1 MKISDCIKNLVLRP
15 LYLSLMVILLSS
27 KSMVYAQTIKVHGT
41 SFDKRLMV
49 SEDQLQLKGTALLR
63 YLVFIEAYAGALY
76 LPEDIRSD
84 QALKNIPRHLVLEYR
99 VGIQAK
105 KFGEATKIKIKESV
119 SNEVYNR
126 LVPKIDQLNLLYRDV
141 RSGDR
146 YALTYIPGKG
156 TTLAYN
162 TIPLGTIE
170 GVEFSKALF
179 SIWIG
184 ENPIDV
190 GFRDR
195 LLGKI

>member
-1 MKISDCIKNLVLRP
+1 MKISDDIKKIYLRVLT
-15 LYLSLMVILLSS
+15 LSLMLLMLSS
-27 KSMVYAQTIKVHGT
+27 KSMVYAQTIKVYGT
-41 SFDKRLMV
+41 FFDKKMIV
-49 SEDQLQLKGTALLR
+49 SDYQLQLKGTALLR
-63 YLVFIEAYAGALY
+63 YLLFIEAYAGALY
-76 LPEDIRSD
+76 LPGDIGGD
-84 QALKNIPRHLVLEYR
+84 QALNDITRHLVLEYR
-99 VGIQAK
+99 VGIPAK
-105 KFGEATKIKIKESV
+105 KFGEATTIKIKESV

-126 LVPKIDQLNLLYRDV
+126 LAPKVDQLNRLYRNV
-141 RSGDR
+141 NPGDR
-146 YALTYIPGKG
+146 YTLTYIPEKG

-184 ENPIDV
+184 ENPIDE

>member
-1 MKISDCIKNLVLRP
+1 MKISDNIKEHSFKG
-15 LYLSLMVILLSS
+15 LYLSLVLVVLLS
-27 KSMVYAQTIKVHGT
+27 KSIAYARTIKIYGT
-41 SFDKRLMV
+41 FFDKELIV
-49 SEDQLQLKGTALLR
+49 SDYQLQLKGTALLR

-76 LPEDIRSD
+76 LPVDIRGD
-84 QALKNIPRHLVLEYR
+84 QALKDIPRHLVLDYR

-105 KFGEATKIKIKESV
+105 DFGKATTIKIKESL

-126 LVPKIDQLNLLYRDV
+126 LAPKVEQLNQLYRDV
-141 RSGDR
+141 NSGDR

-156 TTLAYN
+156 TTLSYN
-162 TIPLGTIE
+162 AIPLGTIE

-184 ENPIDV
+184 ENPIDES
-190 GFRDR
+190 FRDK

>member
-1 MKISDCIKNLVLRP
+1 MKISDDIKKFALRFIN
-15 LYLSLMVILLSS
+15 LSLMFILLSS
-27 KSMVYAQTIKVHGT
+27 KSVVYAQTINVDGT
-41 SFDKRLMV
+41 SFYKILTV
-49 SEDQLQLKGTALLR
+49 SDYQLQLKGTALLR

-84 QALKNIPRHLVLEYR
+84 QALKNIPRHLVLDYR
-99 VGIQAK
+99 VGISAS
-105 KFGEATKIKIKESV
+105 KFADATTIKIKESV

-126 LVPKIDQLNLLYRDV
+126 LYPKINQLNRLYRDV
-141 RSGDR
+141 NSGDR

-156 TTLAYN
+156 TTLTYN

-170 GVEFSKALF
+170 GIEFSKALF